1 MKPNRFETALLA
13 IALLAGAWLPAA
25 SAQLPRELIEEAL
38 DQNIAEL
45 DIPTT
50 TLAEALMTLAD
61 KTGLQFG
68 MTEEAIAVM
77 PRGDQT
83 KIAIA
88 IKHSSVREAVGQ
100 VFEGLGL
107 RMEIEGDK
115 IILSAADFVA
125 RVGRPLTNAELQT
138 IQRLASG
145 PWSKISTVGDAPRI
159 DVRSNGNPSEELA
172 RKVATAIEQ
181 SRQPMATRQFDE
193 ASTRLGLNW
202 RIDGAAA
209 VFETRR
215 DEIRRRLD
223 RLVDLTYQREP
234 LDRVLVDLAK
244 RANVTMQFEPGVL
257 QRVAAR
263 ERSVDLLQRGTSIRQ
278 TLERICGSTGLAYE
292 LLDDGVRVYLPT
304 ASPAGPSA
312 TAQFAR
318 VSVEVRA
325 GVHIDVFVPLDQLP
339 AELRSDAERKIR
351 ELLAPPT
358 ASNP

>member
-1 MKPNRFETALLA
+1 MKPNHVRFTILA
-13 IALLAGAWLPAA
+13 ITLLAGAWLPTA

-68 MTEEAIAVM
+68 LTDDVLALM

-83 KIAIA
+83 RIAIS

-107 RMEIEGDK
+107 RMSIDGDK
-115 IILSAADFVA
+115 IVLDAAEFVL
-125 RVGRPLTNAELQT
+125 RVGRSLTTAELQT
-138 IQRLASG
+138 IQLLASG
-145 PWSKISTVGDAPRI
+145 SWSKIAAGRDAPRI
-159 DVRSNGNPSEELA
+159 DVRSGGNPSDELA
-172 RKVATAIEQ
+172 RKVTSAVERSQ
-181 SRQPMATRQFDE
+181 HPMATRQFDD
-193 ASTRLGLNW
+193 AGAQLGLTW
-202 RIDGAAA
+202 RIDGN
-209 VFETRR
+209 VVIFETRR

-234 LDRVLVDLAK
+234 LDRVLVDLAR
-244 RANVTMQFEPGVL
+244 RADVTMQFEPGVL
-257 QRVAAR
+257 QRVVAR

-292 LLDDGVRVYLPT
+292 VLDDGVRVYLPSS
-304 ASPAGPSA
+304 SPAGQPT
-312 TAQFAR
+312 TAQLAR
-318 VSVEVRA
+318 VSIEVRP

-339 AELRSDAERKIR
+339 SDLRSEAERKIR
-351 ELLAPPT
+351 ELLAVPAAAKP
-358 ASNP
+358 